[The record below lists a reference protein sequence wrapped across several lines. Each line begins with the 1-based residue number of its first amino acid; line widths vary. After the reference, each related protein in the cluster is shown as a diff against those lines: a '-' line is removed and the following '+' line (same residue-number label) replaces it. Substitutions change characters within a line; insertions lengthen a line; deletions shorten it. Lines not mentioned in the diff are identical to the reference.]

1 MTYVYCLCNRYMY
14 YGTLILLTIIQWFC
28 WLYTDFVDYNTL
40 IFWLYTNFVGV
51 FASDSTSSQ
60 QLTKQQSQTFLRSE
74 TPVDNSY
81 KGSSGTTC
89 IILLKFD
96 KIVYQVWLNVEQ

>member
-1 MTYVYCLCNRYMY
+1 MTYVYCLCNRY
-14 YGTLILLTIIQWFC
+14 YGSLILLTIIQWFC

-40 IFWLYTNFVGV
+40 IFLLYTNFVGL

>member
-1 MTYVYCLCNRYMY
+1 MTFFL
-14 YGTLILLTIIQWFC
+14 
-28 WLYTDFVDYNTL
+28 LYTDFVDYNTL

-89 IILLKFD
+89 TILLKFD